1 MPRTTIPTRS
11 RLERMLA
18 ATLFATLVSLAAPLS
33 ALADTATPEQP
44 QSPNAGA
51 MNDVY
56 FAILG
61 VTITVFVLVGG
72 SLLYSAIRFR
82 ARPGDPIDPPQIH
95 GSTRLEIGWTIVPV
109 LILVGL
115 AGYTLAKMPD
125 VQDAPSGARQVKVV
139 GFQFGWEFTG
149 VGGFK
154 LPKNAP
160 VNTLVI
166 PVDTPVKLLLTSR
179 DVIHDWWVPELGQK
193 ADLWPGTTTDT
204 WINADK
210 TGTYDGQC
218 SEFCGAGHPD
228 MVIVVKVV
236 TKQQVAEMGGQ
247 GA

>member
-1 MPRTTIPTRS
+1 
-11 RLERMLA
+11 MLA

-149 VGGFK
+149 VGASSC
-154 LPKNAP
+154 PRTRP
-160 VNTLVI
+160 
-166 PVDTPVKLLLTSR
+166 
-179 DVIHDWWVPELGQK
+179 
-193 ADLWPGTTTDT
+193 
-204 WINADK
+204 
-210 TGTYDGQC
+210 
-218 SEFCGAGHPD
+218 
-228 MVIVVKVV
+228 
-236 TKQQVAEMGGQ
+236 
-247 GA
+247 

>member
-1 MPRTTIPTRS
+1 
-11 RLERMLA
+11 MLA

-160 VNTLVI
+160 VNT
-166 PVDTPVKLLLTSR
+166 PGDPGR
-179 DVIHDWWVPELGQK
+179 HAGQAA
-193 ADLWPGTTTDT
+193 ADLPRRDPRLVG
-204 WINADK
+204 ARA
-210 TGTYDGQC
+210 GAEGRPV
-218 SEFCGAGHPD
+218 AGHD
-228 MVIVVKVV
+228 DRHLD
-236 TKQQVAEMGGQ
+236 QRRQDRHL
-247 GA
+247 